1 MIRTLIPELLL
12 KLDRIYNRY
21 TSFPRGRGAFVRMFC
36 WGVRNWG
43 FKPPVFRLRSGI
55 VFEYS
60 PVAATDVVIR
70 ELLIHDVLEPQQTE
84 LIKDLLPENGIFLD
98 VGANIG
104 YFSIV
109 AAKMLGVGGHVFAF
123 EPVDATYRVLC
134 KNIELNGLNNF
145 VTPINLACFSAPGE
159 MAMTQSEEPS
169 KSYLSYSETANTEK
183 VSMTTLDD
191 FVEQR
196 GISVVDCIKIDAE
209 GSDFEI
215 IRGARRTIE
224 RCRPAVILETDHLGR
239 FGSSK
244 LDVSR
249 FFESIDYS
257 ISEIKCDHSTDLLCL
272 PGKSAIRRRAS
283 VAAESKGFK
292 SQGRPAAN

>member
-1 MIRTLIPELLL
+1 MEYGSRNNDISICENPSIKCELHFTKDKTAPSKCLEPLFLNYCLNLIGYIIDIRHFRVAE
-12 KLDRIYNRY
+12 
-21 TSFPRGRGAFVRMFC
+21 V
-36 WGVRNWG
+36 
-43 FKPPVFRLRSGI
+43 PVFAS
-55 VFEYS
+55 
-60 PVAATDVVIR
+60 
-70 ELLIHDVLEPQQTE
+70 
-84 LIKDLLPENGIFLD
+84 
-98 VGANIG
+98 
-104 YFSIV
+104 
-109 AAKMLGVGGHVFAF
+109 
-123 EPVDATYRVLC
+123 
-134 KNIELNGLNNF
+134 F

-169 KSYLSYSETANTEK
+169 KSYLSYSEAANTEK

-209 GSDFEI
+209 GSDFEV

-239 FGSSK
+239 SGSSK

-257 ISEIKCDHSTDLLCL
+257 VSEIKCDHSTDLLCL
-272 PGKSAIRRRAS
+272 PGKCATQRRAS

>member
-1 MIRTLIPELLL
+1 MVRTFIPELLL
-12 KLDRIYNRY
+12 KLDRMYNRY

-60 PVAATDVVIR
+60 PRAATDVVIR

-84 LIKDLLPENGIFLD
+84 LIKDLLPEHGIFLD

-104 YFSIV
+104 YFSII
-109 AAKMLGVGGHVFAF
+109 AARMLGVSGHVFAF
-123 EPVDATYRVLC
+123 EPVDAIYRILC
-134 KNIELNGLNNF
+134 KNIELNGLNNL
-145 VTPINLACFSAPGE
+145 VTPIKLACFSAPGE

-169 KSYLSYSETANTEK
+169 KSYLSCSETANTEK

-209 GSDFEI
+209 GSDFEV

-257 ISEIKCDHSTDLLCL
+257 ISEIKCDHSSDLLCL
-272 PGKSAIRRRAS
+272 PGNTLDN
-283 VAAESKGFK
+283 E
-292 SQGRPAAN
+292 GRLWWPN